1 LTINL
6 PSRIAIIGTGVIG
19 SGWGAHF
26 LRNGMDVTAYDP
38 APEAETRLRQ
48 KIESVWPTLAR
59 IGLHHD
65 ARPDRL
71 RFARSLEEAVADAE
85 FIQENVPERLE
96 IKIATLTAIDA
107 AAPSDSLIAS
117 STSGYGMTE
126 MAIHVRHPERCVVAH
141 PFNPPY
147 LMPVVEVVAGEKTSP
162 EFHQR
167 AVDIYRATGK
177 QPLKLTKEI
186 PGFVADRIMEAVW
199 RETLHMI
206 NNDMATV
213 EEVDMSVRY
222 GPGLRWAMMGPL
234 TVLHLGGGEGGMA
247 HLIHQFGPSLQSPWT
262 FLEAPKLTDE
272 LAQKVIDGC
281 NRLTEGR
288 SISDLEAERDDLLI
302 RILEILD
309 QSRLW
314 HLGNPHAI
322 NHSQFTIHNSQLSSP
337 PPHPSTTESDF
348 PKPKSNPSA
357 QDATNPQSPISNT
370 QLPITNYQSPTH
382 SPTPPPSAF
391 YDDTLFRQTAR
402 PWQRGDPIGAPLR
415 LYHTTVSHAWIDYNG
430 HMTEAAYLAAFGY
443 SSDEFFRFLGID
455 DAYRTSG
462 SSYYTVETHI
472 HHLREC
478 SKGAPL
484 YVTTQIL
491 DFDARRVH
499 LFHSMHHV
507 ETHEKLATGEQLLV
521 HVDMQASRSAPARP
535 HVLEALEAIREA
547 HKSLPTPKEIGKPM
561 GIRKK

>member
-1 LTINL
+1 MTINPL

-19 SGWGAHF
+19 SGWAAHF
-26 LRNGMDVTAYDP
+26 LRNGMTVTAYDP
-38 APEAETRLRQ
+38 APDAETRLRQ
-48 KIESVWPTLAR
+48 KIETVWPTLAR
-59 IGLHHD
+59 IGLHPD
-65 ARPDRL
+65 ARPDKL
-71 RFARSLEEAVADAE
+71 HFAPTLEAAVADAE
-85 FIQENVPERLE
+85 FIQESVPERLPL
-96 IKIATLTAIDA
+96 KIATLTAIGA
-107 AAPSDSLIAS
+107 AAPPDSIIAS

-147 LMPVVEVVAGEKTSP
+147 LMPVVEVVAGAQTSP

-199 RETLHMI
+199 REILHMI

-213 EEVDMSVRY
+213 EEIDMSVRY

-262 FLEAPKLTDE
+262 FLEAPELTDE

-288 SISDLEAERDDLLI
+288 PIHELEAERDDLLI
-302 RILEILD
+302 RQIELLN

-314 HLGNPHAI
+314 HLGNPH
-322 NHSQFTIHNSQLSSP
+322 QNSQLPIANSQLTISP
-337 PPHPSTTESDF
+337 PPHPSTTGSAF

-357 QDATNPQSPISNT
+357 VRKTNAAQDAPNPQSPI
-370 QLPITNYQSPTH
+370 TNHQS
-382 SPTPPPSAF
+382 PPSAF
-391 YDDTLFRQTAR
+391 YDDTLFLQTTR
-402 PWQRGDPIGAPLR
+402 PWQSGDPVEAPLR
-415 LYHTTVSHAWIDYNG
+415 LYHTTVPHAWIDYNG

-455 DAYRTSG
+455 DAYRASG

-478 SKGAPL
+478 SEGAPL

-491 DFDARRVH
+491 DYDTRRVH
-499 LFHSMHHV
+499 LFHTMHHGD
-507 ETHEKLATGEQLLV
+507 THERLATGEQMIV
-521 HVDMQASRSAPARP
+521 HVDMAASRSSPARP
-535 HVLEALEAIREA
+535 HVLEALAAIRET
-547 HKSLPTPKEIGKPM
+547 HQNLPTPKEVGKPM